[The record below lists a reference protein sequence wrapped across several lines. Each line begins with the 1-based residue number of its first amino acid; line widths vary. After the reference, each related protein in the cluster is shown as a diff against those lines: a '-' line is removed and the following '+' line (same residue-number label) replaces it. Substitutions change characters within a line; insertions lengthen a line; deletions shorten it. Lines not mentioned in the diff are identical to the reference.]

1 MSTQKRA
8 GITNQ
13 HLFDLRWQRGRK
25 DLIGPLTRLFGDAHD
40 PDDLAERLRHM
51 LLRHW
56 KQRSASLRALD
67 LERDLNPDWFLSENM
82 VGYIF
87 YIDKFAGR
95 LANVPAHIPYLQ
107 DLGVTYVHMMPC
119 LKPRDGANDGGYAVQ
134 DYRQIN
140 PALGTMAEFQN
151 TALMLRAA
159 GMSTCIDMVLN
170 HTAKDHEWAQKA
182 RSGDPFYQA
191 FYRMFDDDSL
201 PKQYERTLTEI
212 FPDQAPG
219 NFTYYPDMGKWVWTT
234 FNEYQWDL
242 NWENPEVLLA
252 VLDTILFLAN
262 KGVEVFRLD
271 AVAFMGKQMGTNCQ
285 NLPQV
290 HDLLQLMTQ
299 ATRVAAPAVIHK
311 AEAIVGPADLVPYL
325 GTGSHA
331 GRESQ
336 LAYHNSLMVQYWS
349 ALAAQDTRLMT
360 HVLRSH
366 FPESIRR
373 ACFAT
378 YIRCH
383 DDIGWAITEDDAAHI
398 PDMDAPA
405 HRNFLADF
413 YKGNFP
419 GSFARGADFQ
429 SNPETGD
436 RRTNG
441 SFASLAGLEAALD
454 SGDAAATELALDRIA
469 LGFALMASFGGIPL
483 IYMGDEL
490 GMMNDHRY
498 LDDPA
503 QADDGR
509 WMQRPAMDW
518 PLAAHTDASAPSARL
533 FDRVRHIMQRRK
545 TSPQLASYVP
555 TRVLE
560 APAPGVFA
568 FVRLGDVGAVTCL
581 ANFTPDVRDVAVSAL
596 DLDDRQDL
604 WDMLGD
610 AEIPTAA
617 GHVMLAP
624 YQMQWITA
632 RHRAS
637 SEQPRAAN
645 RQSNAPVKT
654 VHPG

>member
-1 MSTQKRA
+1 MTTQRRP
-8 GITNQ
+8 GISNQ
-13 HLFDLRWQRGRK
+13 QLFDLRWQRGRK
-25 DLIGPLTRLFGDAHD
+25 DLIGPLRRLFGDAHN
-40 PDDLAERLRHM
+40 PEDLADRLRHM

-67 LERDLNPDWFLSENM
+67 LERDLNPDWFLSQNM

-95 LANVPAHIPYLQ
+95 LANVPHHIPYLQ
-107 DLGVTYVHMMPC
+107 ELGVTYVHMMPC

-134 DYRQIN
+134 DYRAIN
-140 PALGTMAEFQN
+140 PALGNMADFQQTTM
-151 TALMLRAA
+151 MLRAA

-170 HTAKDHEWAQKA
+170 HTAKDHDWAQKA
-182 RSGDPFYQA
+182 RAGDPYYQA
-191 FYRMFDDDSL
+191 FYRMFDDDTL
-201 PKQYERTLTEI
+201 PKQYEATLTEV

-219 NFTYYPDMGKWVWTT
+219 NFTWYPDMDKWVWTT

-271 AVAFMGKQMGTNCQ
+271 AVAFMWKQMGTNCQ

-290 HDLLQLMTQ
+290 HDLLQLITQ

-311 AEAIVGPADLVPYL
+311 AEAIVAPADLVPYL
-325 GTGSHA
+325 GTGEHA

-349 ALAAQDTRLMT
+349 ALASQDTRLMT
-360 HVLRSH
+360 HVLRHH
-366 FPESIRR
+366 FPESFRR

-383 DDIGWAITEDDAAHI
+383 DDIGWAITEEDVAHI
-398 PDMDAPA
+398 PYMTAPA

-413 YKGNFP
+413 YNGSFV

-441 SFASLAGLEAALD
+441 SFASLAGLETALEGGNRVIID
-454 SGDAAATELALDRIA
+454 TALDRIA

-490 GMMNDHRY
+490 GLVNDHSY
-498 LDDPA
+498 LNDPA

-518 PLAAHTDASAPSARL
+518 ALADHADLSAPSARL
-533 FDRVRHIMQRRK
+533 FRRVQHIMARRK
-545 TSPQLASYVP
+545 ASTRLASYVP
-555 TRVLE
+555 TRVLD
-560 APAPGVFA
+560 APGPGLFA
-568 FVRLGDVGAVTCL
+568 FARLGDDGTLTCV
-581 ANFTPDVRDVAVSAL
+581 ANFTDQTHNVALPALGLAHGARLRDLLSDTPIARSSDV
-596 DLDDRQDL
+596 
-604 WDMLGD
+604 
-610 AEIPTAA
+610 T
-617 GHVMLAP
+617 LAP
-624 YQMQWITA
+624 YGMVWLEVA
-632 RHRAS
+632 
-637 SEQPRAAN
+637 
-645 RQSNAPVKT
+645 
-654 VHPG
+654 

>member
-1 MSTQKRA
+1 MAVGARP

-13 HLFDLRWQRGRK
+13 HLFDLRWKRGHK
-25 DLIGPLTRLFGDAHD
+25 DLIGPLTRLFGRGHD
-40 PDDLAERLRHM
+40 PENLAERLRHM

-67 LERDLNPDWFLSENM
+67 LERDLNPDWFLSEDM

-95 LANVPAHIPYLQ
+95 LANVPSHIPYLQ

-134 DYRQIN
+134 NYREIN
-140 PALGTMAEFQN
+140 PALGTMAEFQQ
-151 TALMLRAA
+151 TTLMLRAA
-159 GMSTCIDMVLN
+159 GISTCIDMVLN
-170 HTAKDHEWAQKA
+170 HTAKDHDWAQKA
-182 RSGDPFYQA
+182 RAGDRFYQA
-191 FYRMFDDDSL
+191 FYRMFDDDTL
-201 PKQYERTLTEI
+201 PKQYEETLTEI

-219 NFTYYPDMGKWVWTT
+219 NFTYYPDMKKWVWTT

-271 AVAFMGKQMGTNCQ
+271 AVAFMGKAMGTNCQ

-290 HDLLQLMTQ
+290 HDLLQLITQ

-325 GTGSHA
+325 GTGTHA

-349 ALAAQDTRLMT
+349 SLAAQDTALMT

-383 DDIGWAITEDDAAHI
+383 DDIGWAITEEDAAHI
-398 PDMDAPA
+398 PHLDAPA

-413 YKGNFP
+413 YNGSFA

-441 SFASLAGLEAALD
+441 SFASLAGLETALED
-454 SGDAAATELALDRIA
+454 GDARAIDLALDRIA
-469 LGFALMASFGGIPL
+469 LGFALIASFGGIPL

-490 GMMNDHRY
+490 GLLNDHRY

-518 PLAAHTDASAPSARL
+518 ALVAQTDPDAPSARL
-533 FDRVRHIMQRRK
+533 LTRVQHIMARRK
-545 TSPQLASYVP
+545 ATARLASHVP
-555 TRVLE
+555 TRVLD
-560 APAPGVFA
+560 APAKGVFA
-568 FVRLGDVGAVTCL
+568 FARPGDTGTLTCV
-581 ANFTPDVRDVAVSAL
+581 ANFTDTVREVHLSALGIDEGAALLDLLEEVAVPTDANHIALTPYRMLWISA
-596 DLDDRQDL
+596 
-604 WDMLGD
+604 
-610 AEIPTAA
+610 T
-617 GHVMLAP
+617 
-624 YQMQWITA
+624 
-632 RHRAS
+632 
-637 SEQPRAAN
+637 
-645 RQSNAPVKT
+645 
-654 VHPG
+654 